1 MAFTGFDVHLQF
13 ATLHKI
19 ESFLPVPLLQK
30 LRHWQILLCLD
41 GGKYDLWQAV
51 AIAVKTCVAPHLCLV
66 ETTGKV
72 PATQAQLLQLKKR

>member
-41 GGKYDLWQAV
+41 GGKYDL
-51 AIAVKTCVAPHLCLV
+51 
-66 ETTGKV
+66 
-72 PATQAQLLQLKKR
+72 